1 MIFFSLFKTLE
12 GKTVTVELKNDL
24 QVRGTLVSV
33 DQYLNLKLDNIEV
46 VERESFP
53 QLVRAAGG
61 GAARAGST
69 PPSLHERTLHA
80 RAGGVGLHSRA
91 RCTRAPAALTRA
103 PAPVASHLRPR
114 SLALSQLSVRS
125 LFIRGGV
132 VRYVHLPP
140 DAIETELLQDAA
152 RREAMI
158 DSKAK

>member
-80 RAGGVGLHSRA
+80 RGWRGPALARPLHSRA
-91 RCTRAPAALTRA
+91 RCTHSRARARRVA
-103 PAPVASHLRPR
+103 PAPAPTRALSVVRALPVHPGRRRALRP
-114 SLALSQLSVRS
+114 
-125 LFIRGGV
+125 
-132 VRYVHLPP
+132 P
-140 DAIETELLQDAA
+140 AA
-152 RREAMI
+152 GR
-158 DSKAK
+158 D